1 MVTED
6 EFARLSNKV
15 EDVATSV
22 FMHHQVQVCVG
33 VHACLRVVWCG
44 VYMQYPLGELVFNA
58 EANAQLSLSNFCG
71 IKVIVE

>member
-1 MVTED
+1 MVTKD

-33 VHACLRVVWCG
+33 VHACLRVVWCVHAVPIGGTG
-44 VYMQYPLGELVFNA
+44 V
-58 EANAQLSLSNFCG
+58 
-71 IKVIVE
+71 